1 MFFLSL
7 QLALIAADLLTGG
20 RTVHRGLKI
29 SVPVLDTSVSRMNIP
44 SEDSVAL
51 FNANLIIIDEA
62 SMITCNVLRI
72 IDTLCKEVMRS
83 EKLFGGK
90 VILLGGDFR
99 QTAPVIPRGSDAAV
113 LENCIKSSNQCRH
126 VKILNLS

>member
-1 MFFLSL
+1 M
-7 QLALIAADLLTGG
+7 
-20 RTVHRGLKI
+20 K
-29 SVPVLDTSVSRMNIP
+29 IP

-51 FNANLIIIDEA
+51 FNADLIIIDEA

-90 VILLGGDFR
+90 LILLGGDFR
-99 QTAPVIPRGSDAAV
+99 QTAPVIPRGSDVAV
-113 LENCIKSSNQCRH
+113 LENCIKSSNQWIH
-126 VKILNLS
+126 VILNLSENLRMNGEVEFNRGFWQWEMVRD